1 MLAAGAD
8 NMATWTFLGII
19 LRQRSPAEAETALRR
34 AIDIDARDANARFHL
49 GTSLFDMTRFTR
61 GL

>member
-1 MLAAGAD
+1 
-8 NMATWTFLGII
+8 MATWTFLGII